1 MRKIFVLLCVL
12 GLSLNLVAEE
22 QGKSGWSWGGV
33 PAIAYNSDNGFTYG
47 IIVQPFHYGDGSLY
61 PDYLFSIYTELSRT
75 TKGGG
80 VNTIFFDSKYLMPA
94 DIRVTAEL
102 GLFTEQLLPFYGF
115 NGAQSEYNELFEQQY
130 LDDDET
136 DLNPAYKTRAYY
148 RHAREQFRF
157 IADFQKQIFH
167 PSIRGI
173 AGLGFLNTT
182 IGSVDLEELNKDQDD
197 ADKLPPVDG
206 LYDEYVSAGF
216 LPADE
221 SDGGAT
227 NFMKVGLVYDTRDQE
242 ANPMSGMW
250 TEALFLTAP
259 EFLGT
264 ETPYSQVTLTHRQ
277 YFTILPKDLSFAYR
291 VGYQGALGD
300 QPAFYMLP
308 YLQSSYKLQEGL
320 GGSKSLRGILKNRIV
335 GKSTYFANLEL
346 RWKFLRTVVAGQN
359 LYLALNGF
367 ADMGQVIDPYEYP
380 AFASASSV
388 LPLPVGEDALHIA
401 YGGGLRIALNE
412 NFIIAVDYGI
422 AKDEQ
427 DGNSGLYI
435 GLGYLY

>member
-1 MRKIFVLLCVL
+1 MRKIFVLLCVI
-12 GLSLNLVAEE
+12 GLSLNLVVAEE
-22 QGKSGWSWGGV
+22 GKSGWSWGGV
-33 PAIAYNSDNGFTYG
+33 PAVAYNSDNGFTYG

-80 VNTIFFDSKYLMPA
+80 INTIFFDSKYLMPA

-102 GLFTEQLLPFYGF
+102 GFFTEQLLPFYGF
-115 NGAQSEYNELFEQQY
+115 NGAQSDYNELFEKQY

-136 DLNPAYKTRAYY
+136 EDNPVYLSRAYY

-157 IADFQKQIFH
+157 TADFQKQILH
-167 PSIRGI
+167 PSLRAI
-173 AGLGFLNTT
+173 AGVGFLNNT
-182 IGSVDLEELNKDQDD
+182 IASIDLEKLNDGQDD
-197 ADKLPPVDG
+197 ADKLPDVDG
-206 LYDEYVSAGF
+206 LYDEYVAVGF
-216 LPADE
+216 IPSDE
-221 SDGGAT
+221 ADGGAA
-227 NFMKVGLVYDTRDQE
+227 NYVKFGMVYDTRDQE

-250 TEALFLTAP
+250 SEVLLLTAP

-264 ETPYSQVTLTHRQ
+264 ETPYSQIALTHRQ
-277 YFTILPKDLSFAYR
+277 YFTIIPKDLSFAYR

-300 QPAFYMLP
+300 QPPFYMLP
-308 YLQSSYKLQEGL
+308 YYQSSYKLQEGL

-335 GKSTYFANLEL
+335 GKSTYFANLEM
-346 RWKFLRTVVAGQN
+346 RWKFFRTVVAGQN

-367 ADMGQVIDPYEYP
+367 ADMGQVLDEYEYSKDP
-380 AFASASSV
+380 SSS
-388 LPLPVGEDALHIA
+388 LGITKPDGEEALHVA

-412 NFIIAVDYGI
+412 NFIIAVDYGM
-422 AKDEQ
+422 AKDAQ

-435 GLGYLY
+435 GLGYLF

>member
-80 VNTIFFDSKYLMPA
+80 INTIFFDSKYLMPA

-115 NGAQSEYNELFEQQY
+115 NGAQTEYHELYEKQY

-136 DLNPAYKTRAYY
+136 ELNPEYISRAFY

-157 IADFQKQIFH
+157 TTDFQKQILH
-167 PSIRGI
+167 PSVRGI
-173 AGLGFLNTT
+173 AGIGFLNNT
-182 IGSVDLEELNKDQDD
+182 IGGIDLDKLNDGQDD
-197 ADKLPPVDG
+197 EDKLPDVDG
-206 LYDEYVSAGF
+206 LYDEYAANGLIPSEEA
-216 LPADE
+216 
-221 SDGGAT
+221 DGGAT
-227 NFMKVGLVYDTRDQE
+227 NYVKIGLVYDTRDQE

-264 ETPYSQVTLTHRQ
+264 ETPFSQMTFTHRQ
-277 YFTILPKDLSFAYR
+277 YFTLIEKNLSFAYR
-291 VGYQGALGD
+291 LGYQGAIGD
-300 QPAFYMLP
+300 QPPFYMLP
-308 YLQSSYKLQEGL
+308 YYQSSYKMQEGL
-320 GGSKSLRGILKNRIV
+320 GGSKTLRGILKNRIV
-335 GKSTYFANLEL
+335 GASTGFANLEM
-346 RWKFLRTVVAGQN
+346 RWKFFRGVVAGQN

-367 ADMGQVIDPYEYP
+367 ADMGKVLTPYEYGID
-380 AFASASSV
+380 ANLATHGLNEGDDV
-388 LPLPVGEDALHIA
+388 LHVA

-412 NFIIAVDYGI
+412 NFIIAVDYGM

>member
-1 MRKIFVLLCVL
+1 MKKIILLLCIA
-12 GLSLNLVAEE
+12 GLSLNLVLAEE
-22 QGKSGWSWGGV
+22 GKSGWSWGGV

-47 IIVQPFHYGDGSLY
+47 IIVQPFNYGDGSMY

-80 VNTIFFDSKYLMPA
+80 INTIFFDSKYLMPA
-94 DIRVTAEL
+94 DIRITSEL

-115 NGAQSEYNELFEQQY
+115 NGAQSEYDELYEQQY

-136 DLNPAYKTRAYY
+136 ELTPAYKSRAYY

-157 IADFQKQIFH
+157 TADFQKQILH

-182 IGSVDLEELNKDQDD
+182 VGGIDLEKLNDGQDD
-197 ADKLPPVDG
+197 ADKLPEIDG
-206 LYDEYVSAGF
+206 LYDIYAADG
-216 LPADE
+216 LIPAE
-221 SDGGAT
+221 EADGGAA
-227 NFMKVGLVYDTRDQE
+227 NYLKLGVVYDTRDQE

-259 EFLGT
+259 EFMGT
-264 ETPYSQVTLTHRQ
+264 ETPFSQLTLTHRQ
-277 YFTILPKDLSFAYR
+277 YFTLIEKNLSFAYR
-291 VGYQGALGD
+291 LGYQGALGD
-300 QPAFYMLP
+300 QPPFYMLP
-308 YLQSSYKLQEGL
+308 YYQSSYKMQEGL
-320 GGSKSLRGILKNRIV
+320 GGSKTLRGILKNRIV
-335 GKSTYFANLEL
+335 GASTAFANLEM
-346 RWKFLRTVVAGQN
+346 RWKFYRGVVAGQN

-367 ADMGQVIDPYEYP
+367 ADMGKVLTPYEYGELDP
-380 AFASASSV
+380 ASSSAAPTGDDV
-388 LPLPVGEDALHIA
+388 LHIA

-412 NFIIAVDYGI
+412 NFIVAVDYGM
-422 AKDEQ
+422 AADAQ

-435 GLGYLY
+435 GLGYLF